1 MESVILIDFHLE
13 VLPMIMAMKRNIE
26 EGDIIT
32 IFMDIDL
39 MLMEIDITVPS
50 RIRALTKS
58 RSKSTSGSKST

>member
-13 VLPMIMAMKRNIE
+13 VLPMIMAVKSNTE

-39 MLMEIDITVPS
+39 TFMEIDIS
-50 RIRALTKS
+50 LKMDITKKP
-58 RSKSTSGSKST
+58 RLKFLL